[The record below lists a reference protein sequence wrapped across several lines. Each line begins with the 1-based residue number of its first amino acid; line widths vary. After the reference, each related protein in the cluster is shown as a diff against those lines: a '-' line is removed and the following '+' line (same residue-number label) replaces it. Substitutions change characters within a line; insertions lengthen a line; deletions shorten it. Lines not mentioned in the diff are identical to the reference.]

1 MVLNWEVIPLQEINK
16 RVKHIREQL
25 EYSQETFGNEI
36 GLSKSG
42 ISSIESGGRNV
53 TDKHIKLISVQFNVD
68 ENWLRTGNG
77 NMFVEAKEISLDDYA
92 RKNGISEYETDIMK
106 LYMSL
111 DKNTRNQFMDGL
123 RELSRKHEAKKN
135 LSVVKDSTEDFGKP
149 VAAHTTAPQTD
160 EELRL
165 MKKDLDELK

>member
-1 MVLNWEVIPLQEINK
+1 MKNVNSRLIEVFNSSNLKQNEFANRIG
-16 RVKHIREQL
+16 V
-25 EYSQETFGNEI
+25 SQAYI
-36 GLSKSG
+36 SKLFKE
-42 ISSIESGGRNV
+42 ES
-53 TDKHIKLISVQFNVD
+53 DKTPSDRILKLVCSEFNVD